1 MVHSK
6 DQVDQFL
13 RDAFFAVLTFLGTEG
28 LVSQLMIF
36 GHTVE
41 GDLYLASQYDKEVFD
56 PLASHPEVS
65 ILIYKEEEKLED
77 ICQTN
82 IIGQASLIEGVDNDE
97 AKLAFEAIGEKS
109 PAIGNVSYD
118 QDSRYTLV
126 KVEAKTITY
135 ITFGELKENKAPT
148 ILKRA

>member
-13 RDAFFAVLTFLGTEG
+13 RNAFFAVLTFPGKEG

-41 GDLYLASQYDKEVFD
+41 GDLYFASQYDKEVFA
-56 PLASHPEVS
+56 PLGDNPEVS

-77 ICQTN
+77 ICQAN
-82 IIGQASLIEGVDNDE
+82 IIGLASIIEGIDSDE

-109 PAIGNVSYD
+109 PAIGNVPYE
-118 QDSRYTLV
+118 QDPRYTLV

>member
-6 DQVDQFL
+6 DQVDRFL
-13 RDAFFAVLTFLGTEG
+13 RNAFFAVLTFPGTEG

-41 GDLYLASQYDKEVFD
+41 GDLYLASQYEKEVFT
-56 PLASHPEVS
+56 PLGSNPEVS
-65 ILIYKEEEKLED
+65 ILIYKEEERLED
-77 ICQTN
+77 ICQAN
-82 IIGQASLIEGVDNDE
+82 IIGRASLIEELDDD

-109 PAIGNVSYD
+109 PAIGNIPYE
-118 QDSRYTLV
+118 QESRYTLI

-135 ITFGELKENKAPT
+135 ITFGELLENKAPT